1 MFEKKEKNL
10 APPPEP
16 IDDGRSRRTGV
27 MSMLRAE
34 EAPPSRGTGELNAL
48 IGAGSEFEGKLRF
61 TGTVRIDGKFKG
73 EISSEDILVIG
84 EDAEIDGDVSVGT
97 ALVHGKVKG
106 TIRARELI
114 ELHKPCRFFGNL
126 VTPSLVIERGVI
138 FEGNTKME
146 NPGAPPAAKPVA
158 APGKPEAK

>member
-1 MFEKKEKNL
+1 MFEKKEKTTL

-16 IDDGRSRRTGV
+16 LDDSRNRRGGV
-27 MSMLRAE
+27 MSMLRNE
-34 EAPPSRGTGELNAL
+34 EAPPTRGTGELNAL

-84 EDAEIDGDVSVGT
+84 EEAEIDGDVSVGT

-106 TIRARELI
+106 TIRARELV
-114 ELHKPCRFFGNL
+114 ELHKPCRFIGNL

-146 NPGAPPAAKPVA
+146 NPGAAPVA
-158 APGKPEAK
+158 VKAPESKPK